1 MGGSIQR
8 HSVGFASKAH
18 VAVSGAAANANSDVK
33 RDWPFALG
41 NATSR
46 DKNKRADI
54 ATASIA
60 PGSVL
65 LYHGRITEMRIDCHV
80 HISAL
85 TPGHG
90 LMSRR
95 LLRSLPFR
103 FMKWRLGTRGEGE
116 PLERAIAAKL
126 ASTIAQTDSIDAAV
140 VLAFDAV
147 YNEAGEYDAPN
158 THLYV
163 TNDYAIEVCRRHPKM
178 LFGAS
183 VHPYRKDAVRE
194 IERCVAAGAVLL
206 KWLPIVQNF
215 NPADNRCI
223 PIYEALAHHNLP
235 LLSHTGGEKSLP
247 NLRTDVMDPALLLPA
262 IQRGVKVIAAHC
274 GTRSGPGEPDYVP
287 TFIRMANDHE
297 HFYGDTAAL
306 CFPTRSYAFKHLL
319 ADKVAS
325 SKLLHGSDWPI
336 ISLPPASILGLK
348 RSIGLISDRNWL
360 RRDVTTKK
368 AIGFDDAYFRRA
380 STVLRLMKV
389 TG

>member
-1 MGGSIQR
+1 
-8 HSVGFASKAH
+8 
-18 VAVSGAAANANSDVK
+18 
-33 RDWPFALG
+33 
-41 NATSR
+41 
-46 DKNKRADI
+46 
-54 ATASIA
+54 
-60 PGSVL
+60 
-65 LYHGRITEMRIDCHV
+65 MRIDCHV

-90 LMSRR
+90 LMSDR

-116 PLERAIAAKL
+116 PLERAIEAKL
-126 ASTIAQTDSIDAAV
+126 AGTLVETDGIDAGV

-147 YNEAGEYDAPN
+147 HTEAGEIDLPN

-163 TNDYAIEVCRRHPKM
+163 TNDYAMEVCRKHPKM

-183 VHPYRKDAVRE
+183 VHPFRKDAVAE

-215 NPADNRCI
+215 SPADDRCI

-247 NLRTDVMDPALLLPA
+247 NLKTDVMDPALLLPA

-274 GTRSGPGEPDYVP
+274 GTRSAPSEPDYVP
-287 TFIRMANDHE
+287 TFLRMAKDHE

-306 CFPTRSYAFKHLL
+306 CFPTRSYAFKPLL
-319 ADKVAS
+319 ADKVARE
-325 SKLLHGSDWPI
+325 KLLHGSNWPI
-336 ISLPPASILGLK
+336 ISLPPMSQLGVIKSVSLM
-348 RSIGLISDRNWL
+348 RDRNWM
-360 RRDVTTKK
+360 RRDVAAKRQL
-368 AIGFDDAYFRRA
+368 GFDDAYFRRA
-380 STVLRLMKV
+380 STVLRIP
-389 TG
+389 TNA